1 LVGLIGIL
9 RGRET
14 PPKRVSLAWWASLSG
29 RNSDPKRHGAPHRCR
44 EGRDAQMPCVLSSVP
59 LCGFSGAAHR
69 LTASPVR
76 GVGVLLVL
84 AQRLPYHH
92 QHQEDETLYHRRD
105 LRHVELVPVPPRQE
119 RGLERVRPASPVLP
133 LRLEDRREK
142 ILYVVGRLNVAR
154 AQEILFPSVPEPVRL
169 ARLEVDRLSPGPAN
183 RGGSPARL

>member
-1 LVGLIGIL
+1 MPRGAGRADAL
-9 RGRET
+9 RAFERAVVRLLRCRS
-14 PPKRVSLAWWASLSG
+14 P
-29 RNSDPKRHGAPHRCR
+29 PHRF
-44 EGRDAQMPCVLSSVP
+44 G
-59 LCGFSGAAHR
+59 
-69 LTASPVR
+69 

-84 AQRLPYHH
+84 AQRPPYHH

-133 LRLEDRREK
+133 LRLEDRSEK